1 MVLNRRFSTI
11 FAEWKPIDTTVD
23 QVVVD
28 RLFFFMSGAT
38 GIEDIEKRDRI
49 DNKAPTLGG

>member
-1 MVLNRRFSTI
+1 MW
-11 FAEWKPIDTTVD
+11 AIDTTVD